1 MAAGSASRSR
11 SWRQRCTKRRVDLT
25 EAGAAFLERAR
36 RALAEVEEARADA
49 RQAARGELGRLAVG
63 FVGSA
68 VYTVLPD
75 LLRAY
80 RARVPRVEVA
90 LRQMTTTE
98 QVEALRDG
106 RIGVGVLRKPANTH
120 PAFGLEVIH
129 REPLVAA
136 VPATHPLAGRD
147 DVSARDLAD
156 EAFVLFPRAAGPS
169 LYDAI
174 IALCDRAGFSPT
186 VVQEA
191 GEVQPI
197 AGLVGAGLGVAL
209 VPASV
214 ERLRVPGVA
223 YRAVREAEPT
233 VALAVAW
240 RRAEVSPTVRSFLSV
255 VEETL
260 TRPGET
266 ALSAGVTP

>member
-1 MAAGSASRSR
+1 LEDELGVPLLRR
-11 SWRQRCTKRRVDLT
+11 TKRRVDLT
-25 EAGAAFLERAR
+25 EAGVAFLARAR

-68 VYTVLPD
+68 AYTVLPD

-80 RARVPRVEVA
+80 RTRFPRVEVT
-90 LRQMTTTE
+90 LRQMTTME

-106 RIGVGVLRKPANTH
+106 RIGVGVLREPANTN
-120 PAFGLEVIH
+120 PAFALEVIH
-129 REPLVAA
+129 REPLVVA

-147 DVSARDLAD
+147 AVSARDLAD
-156 EAFVLFPRAAGPS
+156 ESFVLFPRAAGPS

-191 GEVQPI
+191 GEMQTI
-197 AGLVGAGLGVAL
+197 ASLVGAGLGVAL
-209 VPASV
+209 VPAAV

-240 RRAEVSPTVRSFLSV
+240 RRAEISPAVRSFLSV
-255 VEETL
+255 VGETL
-260 TRPGET
+260 IRPEE
-266 ALSAGVTP
+266 AAAGGATP